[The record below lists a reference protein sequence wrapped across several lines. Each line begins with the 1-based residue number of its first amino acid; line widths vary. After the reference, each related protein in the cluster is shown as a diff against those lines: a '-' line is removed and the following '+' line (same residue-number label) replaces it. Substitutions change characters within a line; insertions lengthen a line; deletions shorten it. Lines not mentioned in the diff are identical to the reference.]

1 MASQVLQDLQS
12 SPARCPFHHSGEGTI
27 TDQVD
32 PTGRAISANAAAF
45 DAFEGPYQ
53 VDPAEALRWSRA
65 QEPVFFSPK
74 LGYWVV
80 SRYEDVRTVF
90 RDNITFSPSIALEKM
105 TPNSPEANAIL
116 ARYGYA
122 MNRTLVNEDEPVH
135 MERRRALMHS
145 FVPDEL
151 IRHEPMVRRL
161 TREYVDRFI
170 DKGEADLVDEML
182 WEIPLL

>member
-1 MASQVLQDLQS
+1 
-12 SPARCPFHHSGEGTI
+12 
-27 TDQVD
+27 
-32 PTGRAISANAAAF
+32 
-45 DAFEGPYQ
+45 
-53 VDPAEALRWSRA
+53 
-65 QEPVFFSPK
+65 
-74 LGYWVV
+74 
-80 SRYEDVRTVF
+80 
-90 RDNITFSPSIALEKM
+90 M

-135 MERRRALMHS
+135 MERRRALMNS

-182 WEIPLL
+182 WEIPLTVALHFLGVPEEDMAKLREYSIAHTVNTWGKPTREQQLAVAEAVGKFWQFAGGVLNKMRADPSGHGWMQYA